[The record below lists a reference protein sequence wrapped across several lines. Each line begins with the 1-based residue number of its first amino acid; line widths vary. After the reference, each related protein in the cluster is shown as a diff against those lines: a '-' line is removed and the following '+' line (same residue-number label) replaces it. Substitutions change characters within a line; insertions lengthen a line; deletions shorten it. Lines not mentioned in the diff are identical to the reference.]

1 MVGMT
6 SNMTDIDKILTEN
19 DSRNERMYASFD
31 PITGEGSI
39 GERVRVC
46 ISDFIIPE
54 QWLPV
59 DMMAIPFVKKLVKAG
74 SIDKFLADVLHV
86 EPNDTDF
93 SKVTNK
99 LIRLRYKHDY
109 PFWAATLCK
118 IHNKDAGVDVLF
130 RLRYPQRILVSR
142 FEEKRRAGLPI
153 RLILLKARQWGGSTT
168 TQLYMMWLQLM
179 HKRGLNSLIIAHQG
193 TASDEIKDMFDTMI
207 KEYPVEMLHKMG
219 RSW

>member
-1 MVGMT
+1 
-6 SNMTDIDKILTEN
+6 MTDIDKILTEN

-93 SKVTNK
+93 SKE
-99 LIRLRYKHDY
+99 I
-109 PFWAATLCK
+109 
-118 IHNKDAGVDVLF
+118 G
-130 RLRYPQRILVSR
+130 
-142 FEEKRRAGLPI
+142 RA
-153 RLILLKARQWGGSTT
+153 
-168 TQLYMMWLQLM
+168 
-179 HKRGLNSLIIAHQG
+179 H
-193 TASDEIKDMFDTMI
+193 
-207 KEYPVEMLHKMG
+207 V
-219 RSW
+219 